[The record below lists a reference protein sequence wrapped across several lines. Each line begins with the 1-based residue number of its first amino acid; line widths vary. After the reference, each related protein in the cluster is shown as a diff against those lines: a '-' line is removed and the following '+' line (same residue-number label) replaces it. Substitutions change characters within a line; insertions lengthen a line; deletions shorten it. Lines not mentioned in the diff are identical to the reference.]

1 MNKVEMMGNMTR
13 TPEIRYTQT
22 NNKMVANFGLAVRRD
37 AENTDFFNCTAFG
50 KTAELISKYCSK
62 GSKIAIVGRL
72 QNRQW
77 EDDKGK
83 HYATDII
90 IEEVHFAGNKKENT
104 EEDANTI
111 MPDDNDLPF

>member
-37 AENTDFFNCTAFG
+37 NENTDFFNCTAFG
-50 KTAELISKYCSK
+50 KTAELISKYCAK

-90 IEEVHFAGNKKENT
+90 IEEVHFAGNKKENM
-104 EEDANTI
+104 EEDADLVV
-111 MPDDNDLPF
+111 PDDNDLPF